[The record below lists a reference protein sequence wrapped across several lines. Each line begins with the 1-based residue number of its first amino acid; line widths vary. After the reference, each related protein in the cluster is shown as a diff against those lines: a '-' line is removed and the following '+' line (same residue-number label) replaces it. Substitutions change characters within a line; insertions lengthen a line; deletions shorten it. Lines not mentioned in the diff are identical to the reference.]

1 MFCEKRG
8 LVKEFYYIVGEKFY
22 RDGKQNDTEKFAD
35 EIDAACAEQ
44 IFDKI
49 SEVEHD
55 KHPHHIEHEGD
66 ENVHVGILCLKREQ
80 CGECAGTG
88 E

>member
-1 MFCEKRG
+1 M
-8 LVKEFYYIVGEKFY
+8 KEFYYIVGEKFY

-49 SEVEHD
+49 SEIEHD
-55 KHPHHIEHEGD
+55 KHPHHIEHQGNH
-66 ENVHVGILCLKREQ
+66 NVDVGIHGFQWNE
-80 CGECAGTG
+80 CGESTGTCQKRKH
-88 E
+88 